1 MGRLLVTVIGIE
13 IPHVTVYNDPC
24 ISCNQNQSSRLY
36 YLCHYMDSLEKS
48 PKIDQYETWI
58 S

>member
-1 MGRLLVTVIGIE
+1 MTVIGIE
-13 IPHVTVYNDPC
+13 IPHVTVYNDLC